1 LSTFISKENARA
13 MTTDAP
19 VVVRPHSHGAGSDAA
34 APPALTKAQLL
45 RSYEVADFPA
55 LTGREEEWRFT
66 PLGRL
71 RGLSGDGYG
80 AVGNGPRFEHDRLPD
95 GVTVRA
101 VPADDPRR
109 GTVLVPFDRVSALA
123 YGKAPAV
130 TAIEV
135 GREVVADE
143 PVMIRIV
150 GQGADT
156 VSFGH
161 TFIEVGALAQVTV
174 VLEQV
179 GSVTLADNVEVVV
192 GDGAH
197 LTLVTVADWASDA
210 VQLQHQKVR
219 VGRDAKVTQL
229 AVNLGGDLVRQYTT
243 VDYAG
248 RGGDMEAYGVYFA
261 DLGQHLEHRLF
272 VDHNQP
278 DCRSRVTYRG
288 ALQGAGAHT
297 IWVGDVLIRAAS
309 TGTDTY
315 ELNRNLILTDGAR
328 ADSVPNLEIQT
339 GEIVGAGHAS
349 ATGRFED
356 EHLFY
361 LMSRGIPELEARKLV
376 VRGFFAELL
385 ARIPVEALRDRLIGA
400 IDERLAKAGT

>member
-1 LSTFISKENARA
+1 

-19 VVVRPHSHGAGSDAA
+19 VVVKPHSHGAGSDAA

-66 PLGRL
+66 PLRRL
-71 RGLSGDGYG
+71 RGLAGDGYG
-80 AVGNGPRFEHDRLPD
+80 AVGNGPRFEHDKLPE
-95 GVTVRA
+95 GVTVRV
-101 VPADDPRR
+101 VPTSDPRR
-109 GTVLVPFDRVSALA
+109 GSVLVPFDRVSALA
-123 YGKAPAV
+123 YGQAPAV

-135 GREVVADE
+135 GREVVAEE
-143 PVMIRIV
+143 PVTIRIV

-161 TFIEVGALAQVTV
+161 TLIEVGALAQVTV
-174 VLEQV
+174 ILEQV
-179 GSVTLADNVEVVV
+179 GSVTLADNIEVVV

-197 LTLVTVADWASDA
+197 LTLVSVADWASDA

-219 VGRDAKVTQL
+219 VGRDAKVTHL
-229 AVNLGGDLVRQYTT
+229 AVNLGGDVVRQYVT

-261 DLGQHLEHRLF
+261 DAGQHLEHRLF
-272 VDHNQP
+272 VDHNEP

-288 ALQGAGAHT
+288 ALQGEGAHT
-297 IWVGDVLIRAAS
+297 IWVGDVLIRAGS

-315 ELNRNLILTDGAR
+315 EVNRNLVLSDGAR
-328 ADSVPNLEIQT
+328 ADSVPNLEIET

-385 ARIPVEALRDRLIGA
+385 HRIPAEGLRERLTGE
-400 IDERLAKAGT
+400 IDERLAKAGV